1 MRPSQPEPDRLYM
14 NVNKQQH
21 YQEALRV
28 SDEPTSSNHHVR
40 MPSESSI
47 LDEPIDVLQVD
58 EENGDEDGE
67 FDEDPQN
74 NSNFYVDN
82 RPYENFPTNYG
93 RYQNNDETLTMEN
106 LENDVINSSMSTVDI
121 RYQCC
126 STILYSLVRKGSVL
140 FLIIAKF
147 TLCGNFPN
155 IQLS

>member
-1 MRPSQPEPDRLYM
+1 
-14 NVNKQQH
+14 
-21 YQEALRV
+21 
-28 SDEPTSSNHHVR
+28 

-74 NSNFYVDN
+74 NSNFYVDD